1 MKSLSKEIIRK
12 SLLILVTI
20 YIIQLLVAYFLSGE
34 FIFRRTE
41 LLLLSSLACTVS
53 YFCLQSRK
61 YFIFLFLLIIMF
73 LSVFYLKT
81 GI

>member
-20 YIIQLLVAYFLSGE
+20 YIIQLLVVYFLSGE

-41 LLLLSSLACTVS
+41 LLLLSSLG
-53 YFCLQSRK
+53 Y
-61 YFIFLFLLIIMF
+61 
-73 LSVFYLKT
+73 
-81 GI
+81 